1 MPYAWKNALQTNG
14 TLIHKS
20 SPTYVEKCA
29 VAEALV
35 RFGARAVTV
44 SQIARIKDADA
55 RRLHKEI
62 TGEPSRSG
70 QTPKN
75 PRWFL
80 NSQSL
85 RMQAAFL
92 LLTYV
97 AYRQHC
103 EPDFD
108 SLGTAFVAS
117 YDLYQRIYA
126 GKGDISTERLAL
138 LIVDGFGSRWRKIP
152 DGASSDF
159 EHDNIKVMKCR
170 KCNTPHLVEAHQLG
184 YVCDSCQE
192 PRVVETAGECET
204 AAA

>member
-1 MPYAWKNALQTNG
+1 MPYAGKNALHTTG

-20 SPTYVEKCA
+20 SPSYVEKCA

-35 RFGARAVTV
+35 RFGARSVTV
-44 SQIARIKDADA
+44 SAIARIKELDA
-55 RRLHKEI
+55 RRIYKEI

-80 NSQSL
+80 SSQSI

-126 GKGDISTERLAL
+126 GKGDISTERFAL
-138 LIVDGFGSRWRKIP
+138 LIVDGFGSRWRKIAE
-152 DGASSDF
+152 GTSSDF
-159 EHDNIKVMKCR
+159 EHDNIKVLSCR
-170 KCNTPHLVEAHQLG
+170 KCKTPPLVEAHQLR

-192 PRVVETAGECET
+192 PRKVVATERQTEMA
-204 AAA
+204 